1 MPKLIPIQYA
11 KILYHLTAECDEQD
25 IDAAVDRFMLYLREN
40 QALSKLDYI
49 LDAFQKYAKEK
60 QGIVSLRITSA
71 RELRPAFIEN
81 VTRRVSDTAETE
93 VAVDSSLIGGLV
105 IQHGNSIIDASVKH
119 QMDKLRQAL

>member
-11 KILYHLTAECDEQD
+11 KILYHLTAECDD
-25 IDAAVDRFMLYLREN
+25 RNIDAAVDRFMRYLREN

-49 LDAFQKYAKEK
+49 LDAFVTYAKER

-71 RELRPAFIEN
+71 RELRPAFIEQMA
-81 VTRRVSDTAETE
+81 RRVSDKAETE
-93 VAVDSSLIGGLV
+93 VAVDPLLIGGLV

-119 QMDKLRQAL
+119 QLDKLRRAL